1 LKKMMATIVVVVLT
15 VVIAGAVIWSQMK
28 PPGVTT
34 SKSSSTSLV
43 QDRILELSELATLKY
58 EYSEVIV
65 SRTDRKVP
73 LTDIK
78 FAETIKLIKYSG
90 YLKAGTDL
98 SKITFSYDEKEKRMS
113 VRVPKSEILDNVA
126 ETEKSKVEDIKG
138 SILSD
143 YPSQTILDEINTSK
157 EKVEKKK
164 ISEGFLEQ
172 ADQATEKLLTSFLKS
187 NGYEDVVI
195 EFY

>member
-1 LKKMMATIVVVVLT
+1 MATIVVVVLT

-28 PPGVTT
+28 PLGVTT

-73 LTDIK
+73 MTDIK
-78 FAETIKLIKYSG
+78 FAEAIKLIRYSG

-98 SKITFSYDEKEKRMS
+98 SKIKLSYDETDDRMS

-126 ETEKSKVEDIKG
+126 ETEKAKVEDVKG

-143 YPSQTILDEINTSK
+143 YPSQTIFDEINTNK
-157 EKVEKKK
+157 EKMEKKK
-164 ISEGFLEQ
+164 ISQGFLDE
-172 ADQATEKLLTSFLKS
+172 ADQATEKLLTSFLNS
-187 NGYEDVVI
+187 NGYKDVVI